1 MDGVSLTV
9 AGLSADGFEVALIP
23 HTLAVTVLGERR
35 PGDLVNLEADVI
47 AKYVERLLGGTALM
61 FAPIEEAIAAF
72 ASGEFLVVVDDADR
86 ENEGDLIIAAEHAT
100 PARVGF
106 MVRHTSGLIC
116 LPALGERL
124 DELQIPLMVANN
136 TDARRTAFTVSI
148 DYGPGTTTGISAA
161 DRAATIACPDRQLL
175 GAGAFHQTG
184 PRIPASLSTGRSAAA
199 RRSYRS
205 CRRPGGA
212 RCGSIPPACWRR
224 SSPTTGRSP
233 DCPTS
238 KRFAKEHDLLMIS
251 IADLIAYRHQQENLV
266 RRVSEA
272 RVPTAH
278 GSFRAIGYESLID
291 GREHIAMVMGDVSGD
306 EGVLVRVHSEC
317 LTGDVFASLRCDCGV
332 QLEEAIRKVG
342 EAGAGVVLYLRGHEG
357 RGIGLGH
364 KLAAY
369 ALQDLGRDTVQAN
382 EDLGLPVDARDYGVG
397 AQILADLGV
406 TTMRLMTNNP
416 TKRAGIEG
424 YGLAIVDTVPLAGD
438 PQRREPAATSKPR
451 PANWVTPSILEIRW
465 RHVRSSAPWMAS
477 GLRIGLVVAVF
488 NRVIT
493 DGLLAGALS
502 ALDEAGV
509 DGNDCRA
516 GSRSARDPPGRP
528 TPGRGRSTRGGGHR
542 RGDRG

>member
-1 MDGVSLTV
+1 
-9 AGLSADGFEVALIP
+9 
-23 HTLAVTVLGERR
+23 
-35 PGDLVNLEADVI
+35 
-47 AKYVERLLGGTALM
+47 M
-61 FAPIEEAIAAF
+61 FARIEDAMAAF

-116 LPALGERL
+116 LPARGERL
-124 DELQIPLMVANN
+124 DELQIPLMVVNN
-136 TDARRTAFTVSI
+136 TDVRHTAFTVSI

-161 DRAATIACPDRQLL
+161 DRAATI
-175 GAGAFHQTG
+175 GAM
-184 PRIPASLSTGRSAAA
+184 IDDSSAPEHFT
-199 RRSYRS
+199 
-205 CRRPGGA
+205 RPGHVFPLRYQPGGVLRRAGHTEAAVDLAVLCGLYPAGVLAEIVTDDGEIA
-212 RCGSIPPACWRR
+212 RLA
-224 SSPTTGRSP
+224 
-233 DCPTS
+233 DLE
-238 KRFAKEHDLLMIS
+238 RFAKEHDLLMIS

-278 GSFRAIGYESLID
+278 GTFRAIGYESIID
-291 GREHIAMVMGDVSGD
+291 GREHIAMVMGNVSSS
-306 EGVLVRVHSEC
+306 EAVLVRVHSEC

-397 AQILADLGV
+397 AQILSDLGI

-424 YGLAIVDTVPLAGD
+424 YGLSIVDTVPLL
-438 PQRREPAATSKPR
+438 
-451 PANWVTPSILEIRW
+451 VTPNDENRSYLETKARKLG
-465 RHVRSSAPWMAS
+465 HTLDLGVS
-477 GLRIGLVVAVF
+477 
-488 NRVIT
+488 
-493 DGLLAGALS
+493 DG
-502 ALDEAGV
+502 D
-509 DGNDCRA
+509 
-516 GSRSARDPPGRP
+516 
-528 TPGRGRSTRGGGHR
+528 T
-542 RGDRG
+542 